1 MELSKEDR
9 TLWLLS
15 EWFTDKQGEA
25 PVYPKHNGKYTKAEH
40 ESSHC
45 VPSSHIQRVNG
56 YVINIQY
63 C

>member
-1 MELSKEDR
+1 MELSKEDH

-15 EWFTDKQGEA
+15 DWFTDKQV
-25 PVYPKHNGKYTKAEH
+25 PVYLKNSGRSTKAER

-45 VPSSHIQRVNG
+45 VPSSHIQRVNR

-63 C
+63 L